1 MLHENISMWLSMT
14 DIFIWILGLV
24 YWNICNFLQ
33 QSTKSNAQEVYHS
46 STGKQKATTEKE
58 DDDDGSKIVVD
69 RQGVK
74 TIYTDKFLVIIILVL
89 LFQDT

>member
-1 MLHENISMWLSMT
+1 MEHFA
-14 DIFIWILGLV
+14 IFFSIA
-24 YWNICNFLQ
+24 Q
-33 QSTKSNAQEVYHS
+33 KSNAQEVYHS

-74 TIYTDKFLVIIILVL
+74 TIYTDKFVIIIILVL

>member
-1 MLHENISMWLSMT
+1 MLLSMI
-14 DIFIWILGLV
+14 DIFIWILGLF

-74 TIYTDKFLVIIILVL
+74 TIYTEKFLIIIILVL

>member
-1 MLHENISMWLSMT
+1 MDLVIR
-14 DIFIWILGLV
+14 IFS
-24 YWNICNFLQ
+24 NF
-33 QSTKSNAQEVYHS
+33 SSVKHTKCNAQEVYHS

-74 TIYTDKFLVIIILVL
+74 TIYTDKSFIIIILRL
-89 LFQDT
+89 LFRDT